1 MSALPAE
8 ASIDAVV
15 PEPVSSVVI
24 RGDCLDVMRGLL
36 ADGKRFHAVITDPP
50 YGLSAHGDI
59 APVLSAWLSAETA
72 PVPKKGFMGAEWDG
86 FVPGP
91 EYWRLCLDLLL
102 PGGHLVAFAGSRT
115 SDLMSIALRL
125 AGFEIRDVVQYLW
138 TYSTGMP
145 KGLNVAKAVEALTR
159 HGRTGSR
166 ALHREQRERS
176 AAEPEAECLAGW
188 NTSLKPSYEPIILAR
203 KPLDGTVAENVLA
216 HGTGA
221 LNVGACRVP
230 LSGPSDAAA
239 FSYNHDGA
247 NRSLK
252 DDGAS
257 AGCLGGGWKVV
268 KGPKDVP
275 EGRWP
280 SNLCHDGSAEAL
292 ALFEAF
298 GERPG
303 ALARTRSDGAPMGNS
318 VYGAMRHPT
327 RVMEPRGDQGSAAR
341 FYPSLGADDEDLEAA
356 ALFYSGKAS
365 RKDRD
370 EDLAERNPHVCV
382 KPTELMRWLCRLV
395 TPLGGRI
402 LDPFCGSGSTGKAA
416 ALEGFEFLGIERDED
431 YARVARKRIEGA
443 ARRVGA
449 SR

>member
-1 MSALPAE
+1 MSPLLAE
-8 ASIDAVV
+8 ASFDAVV
-15 PEPVSSVVI
+15 SEPVSASVVV
-24 RGDCLDVMRGLL
+24 RGDCLDVMRELL
-36 ADGKRFHAVITDPP
+36 ARGERFHAVVTDPP
-50 YGLSAHGDI
+50 YGLSSCGDV
-59 APVLSAWLSAETA
+59 APILSAWLSERSA
-72 PVPKKGFMGAEWDG
+72 PAPKKGFMGKDWDG

-91 EYWRLCLDLLL
+91 EYWRLCRELLV

-115 SDLMSIALRL
+115 SDLAGISLRL
-125 AGFEIRDVVQYLW
+125 AGFELRDVVQFLW

-145 KGLNVAKAVEALTR
+145 KGLNVARAVDAD
-159 HGRTGSR
+159 
-166 ALHREQRERS
+166 
-176 AAEPEAECLAGW
+176 AARRLDGW
-188 NTSLKPSYEPIILAR
+188 STALKPAYEPIILAR
-203 KPLDGTVAENVLA
+203 KPVAGSVAENALE

-239 FSYNHDGA
+239 FAYNHDGV

-252 DDGAS
+252 EDGAS
-257 AGCLGGGWKVV
+257 SECLGGGWKVV

-275 EGRWP
+275 DGRFP
-280 SNLCHDGSAEAL
+280 TNLCHDGSAEAL

-327 RVMEPRGDQGSAAR
+327 RSMEPRGDRGSAAR
-341 FYPSLGADDEDLEAA
+341 FFPSLGADDEDREAA

-431 YARVARKRIEGA
+431 YARVAMKRIEGA
-443 ARRVGA
+443 ARRVGS